1 MAWMRIRLELAR
13 GPGFPEGSPR
23 HGYEFVLPL
32 LPDGHL
38 DRHAY
43 GATPELCTVH
53 RFWEGQGDF
62 VGELVQIDGNWAFS
76 YAPGSAD
83 DEPIAHFAQSVF
95 SEGEYVSIREPTGA
109 EHTFRIV
116 RVEPAPGLARR
127 RPG

>member
-1 MAWMRIRLELAR
+1 MSWMRVRLELAR
-13 GPGFPEGSPR
+13 GPEFPEGSTR

-32 LPDGHL
+32 RPDGRL

-43 GATPELCTVH
+43 GVAPELCTVH

-62 VGELVQIDGNWAFS
+62 VGELVHLGGAWAFS

-83 DEPIAHFAQSVF
+83 DERIAHFIHHVYR
-95 SEGEYVSIREPTGA
+95 EGEYISIREPKGA

-116 RVEPAPGLARR
+116 RVEPAPGLTR
-127 RPG
+127 RPA